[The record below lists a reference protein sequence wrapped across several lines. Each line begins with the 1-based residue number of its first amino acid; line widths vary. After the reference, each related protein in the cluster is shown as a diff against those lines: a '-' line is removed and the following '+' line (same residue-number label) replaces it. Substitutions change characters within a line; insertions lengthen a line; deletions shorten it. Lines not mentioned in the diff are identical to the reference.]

1 MSREPETDIQLVLL
15 TSGSFWLFF
24 LLYFLLFYLNVLV
37 LIPKLF
43 LKQKYV
49 LYSVI
54 FVGGLL
60 AVFYFQP
67 FENLIFKKFHT
78 QQEPRGYE
86 GRFPGPPPRPFN
98 DNVPPPPPPP
108 RQTSGN
114 KVTVDFVSLVLFVVI
129 WVVAMAVKIS
139 EQWRLSEKR
148 VILSEADK
156 AQAELSFF
164 KAQINP
170 HFLFNT
176 LNNIYAL
183 AVSNSENTAESILKL
198 SQMMRYITEEAMED
212 FVPLDDE
219 ITCLR
224 NYIDLQ
230 KLRLNGKT
238 SVSFEIAGSPREV
251 RIAPLILM
259 TFVENAFKYG
269 VSNRYESGIVI
280 RVDILQEEVMFFC
293 RNRIFDVNP
302 DSERKGVGIA
312 NTRKRLDFLY
322 AGKYTLTIEMGD
334 EEFTVNLKLS
344 AV

>member
-1 MSREPETDIQLVLL
+1 MVMVRTKNLWIIHLLGWILFISLPLTIMSREPGQDIQLVLL
-15 TSGSFWLFF
+15 TSASFWLFF
-24 LLYFLLFYLNVLV
+24 LLYFLLFYLNALV
-37 LIPKLF
+37 LIPRLF

-49 LYSVI
+49 LFIGI
-54 FVGGLL
+54 FIGAFL
-60 AVFYFQP
+60 AIYYFQP
-67 FENLIFKKFHT
+67 FENLIFEKFHT
-78 QQEPRGYE
+78 QEEPRE
-86 GRFPGPPPRPFN
+86 LNERFPGPPPRPFGETG
-98 DNVPPPPPPP
+98 PPPPP
-108 RQTSGN
+108 RTSDNGPA
-114 KVTVDFVSLVLFVVI
+114 VDFVSLVLFVVI

-198 SQMMRYITEEAMED
+198 SQMMRYITEEAVED
-212 FVPLDDE
+212 FVPMDDE
-219 ITCLR
+219 IECLR

-230 KLRLNGKT
+230 KLRLNAKT
-238 SVSFEIAGSPREV
+238 SVSFEITGSARNI

-269 VSNRYESGIVI
+269 VSNRHESGIVI
-280 RVDILQEEVMFFC
+280 RVEILRE
-293 RNRIFDVNP
+293 
-302 DSERKGVGIA
+302 
-312 NTRKRLDFLY
+312 
-322 AGKYTLTIEMGD
+322 
-334 EEFTVNLKLS
+334 
-344 AV
+344 